1 MNPLFIVAFIALAVF
16 GSVYMLKPS
25 PRQKRLAELRLEAI
39 KLGLQVKL
47 ETFKPDSKKMGVRD
61 DITATR
67 YQRFNPAVKSQKLRW
82 CIVRQTGWEQEGLME
97 GWSWNNVDQRP
108 DLNQL
113 SELLSKVGDD
123 VQVFEVYDNRAS
135 LITIES
141 KNSSAELINGWI
153 EFAQKL

>member
-1 MNPLFIVAFIALAVF
+1 MNPLFIVVFIVLAVF

-25 PRQKRLAELRLEAI
+25 PRQQRLAELRLEAI

-67 YQRFNPAVKSQKLRW
+67 YERFNPSVKSQVLRW
-82 CIVRQTGWEQEGLME
+82 CIVRQAGWEQEGLAE
-97 GWSWNNVDQRP
+97 GWSWNNMDQRP
-108 DLNQL
+108 NLEKL
-113 SELLSKVGDD
+113 SELLSKVGSD
-123 VQVFEVYDNRAS
+123 VQVIEVYDNRAS

-141 KNSSAELINGWI
+141 KSSTAELINDWI
-153 EFAQKL
+153 EFAQQL